1 MKLGLMQPYFFPY
14 LGYFDLIYQTDV
26 WIVFDTVQYTRR
38 GWMNRNRILHPRS
51 GWQYITVPVQKHPRD
66 TPIKAIRIAQTQ
78 PWREKILGQLGH
90 YRRRAPFYH
99 EVIALVKR
107 CLWPDESSLARLNV
121 RCLAAVCDYLDIP
134 LQPRYLSEM
143 NLELGVIREPD
154 DWALQIALALG
165 ADEYVNPPGGKG
177 LYDPQKYAR
186 AGVKLTI
193 RNLPPLEYTSPGY
206 EFIPNL
212 SILDVLMWNEPARVR
227 AHLEAHA

>member
-14 LGYFDLIYQTDV
+14 LGYFDLIFQTDF
-26 WIVFDTVQYTRR
+26 WIVFDTAQYTRR
-38 GWMNRNRILHPRS
+38 DWINRNRVLHQRS
-51 GWQYITVPVQKHPRD
+51 GWQYITVPVAKHRRE
-66 TPIKAIRIAQTQ
+66 TPIQDIRIAMNQ

-99 EVIALVKR
+99 EVITLLEG

-134 LQPRYLSEM
+134 FHPHFFSDM
-143 NLELGVIREPD
+143 DLELGPIHAPD

-165 ADEYVNPPGGKG
+165 AEEYVNPPGGVG
-177 LYDPQKYAR
+177 LYDPVKYAR

-193 RNLPPLEYTSPGY
+193 RHLPPLEYACPGY